1 MLDGGDGETWT
12 HGEGAAQAHDR
23 PGYGSTGRTGRLATL
38 AALAPLP
45 LTGGPRGWAA
55 ARVRVPCDG

>member
-12 HGEGAAQAHDR
+12 HDEGAAQAHDR

-38 AALAPLP
+38 A
-45 LTGGPRGWAA
+45 
-55 ARVRVPCDG
+55 